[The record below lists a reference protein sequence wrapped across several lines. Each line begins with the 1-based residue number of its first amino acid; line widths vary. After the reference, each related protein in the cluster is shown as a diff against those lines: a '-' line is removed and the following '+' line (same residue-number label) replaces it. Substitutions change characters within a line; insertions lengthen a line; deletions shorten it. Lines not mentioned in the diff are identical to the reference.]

1 MAVYKITTSY
11 RGINKTPKG
20 EISKYRQFH
29 VFRKGD
35 LVDAEEYTPENVSGV
50 TFSKGMMLVSSAFI
64 VPSANMKLLEGEEL
78 KKEMELAGL
87 EYQEESNHQDE
98 DNVIKTDDM
107 ASDKAGLVENFTKVS
122 KSQPN
127 IGKGAVFGGLG
138 GFAAGF
144 LLKKNKWIAT
154 IIGIGVGVTAVMIY
168 NNYANKKDEAK

>member
-20 EISKYRQFH
+20 VQSKYRQFH

-35 LVDAEEYTPENVSGV
+35 LVDAEEYNPENVSGV
-50 TFSKGMMLVSSAFI
+50 TFSKGMMLVSGAFI

-78 KKEMELAGL
+78 KKELELAGL
-87 EYQEESNHQDE
+87 EYVEEEKHQDAE
-98 DNVIKTDDM
+98 NVIKTEEM
-107 ASDKAGLVENFTKVS
+107 PSDKAGLVENFTKVS
-122 KSQPN
+122 RAQPN

-138 GFAAGF
+138 GFAVGF

-154 IIGIGVGVTAVMIY
+154 MIGIGVGVTAVMIY
-168 NNYANKKDEAK
+168 NKYKKGEEK